1 MLVRRLN
8 QIIIL
13 IIKLGVFFSFNSQS
27 ENNQKSVIQDC
38 ILSSLPSKD
47 YMKSDPFLTEFSFN
61 LTEVVEGG
69 ILSYGIVVINKKENS
84 KTMREAELK
93 AGMYARTNVLEFM
106 SKSQD
111 SASSS
116 AEKEQGI
123 VRDEFS
129 ISGSISGSLIK
140 SSCIMDFYEKRLY
153 IMSLF
158 TPSEGIEMKDLPK
171 L

>member
-1 MLVRRLN
+1 M
-8 QIIIL
+8 
-13 IIKLGVFFSFNSQS
+13 
-27 ENNQKSVIQDC
+27 C
-38 ILSSLPSKD
+38 IRDS
-47 YMKSDPFLTEFSFN
+47 
-61 LTEVVEGG
+61 
-69 ILSYGIVVINKKENS
+69 
-84 KTMREAELK
+84 
-93 AGMYARTNVLEFM
+93 TNVLEFM